1 MIASTT
7 NKLVSVVIPTYNRE
21 KYLEE
26 AIVSVINQTY
36 NCFEIL
42 VIDDGSDKNYAELIC
57 SKYDKCTYLYKQNGG
72 LSSARN
78 FGIKHSKGDYIAFL
92 DDDDYWRSD
101 KLEKQVVVL
110 ENNIEVDCV
119 HSSAS
124 IVDENSIESG
134 KVIGASNH
142 KAHKRSGYVFWN
154 ALGVWVVKSPTPLIR
169 KSVFADD
176 LLFDETIKVGEDID
190 FYQRMF
196 YRHKVKYI
204 NEPLAFY
211 REYENT
217 ARLSKQL
224 KKYVGVEKKQ
234 FVNLKKMNIKNPISI
249 YFITLRLAKAAQKR
263 INLINENY
271 NSLFFKIKLII
282 RPKRYLNY
290 FSNLLH
296 SYEN

>member
-1 MIASTT
+1 MTANTT

-36 NCFEIL
+36 KCFEIL
-42 VIDDGSDKNYAELIC
+42 IIDDGSRENYAELIC

-101 KLEKQVVVL
+101 KLEKQVAVL
-110 ENNIEVDCV
+110 KNNKDIDCV
-119 HSSAS
+119 HSSANV
-124 IVDENSIESG
+124 VDKNSIENG

-154 ALGVWVVKSPTPLIR
+154 ALCVWVVKSPTPLIR
-169 KSVFADD
+169 KSVFTDD
-176 LLFDETIKVGEDID
+176 LLFDETIMVGEDID

-204 NEPLAFY
+204 NEPLAYY
-211 REYENT
+211 REYSD
-217 ARLSKQL
+217 AKRLSLQKE
-224 KKYVGVEKKQ
+224 KYIGIEKKMLLN
-234 FVNLKKMNIKNPISI
+234 FKKMGVKS
-249 YFITLRLAKAAQKR
+249 FITTLRIKYKLAKSIISKNS
-263 INLINENY
+263 IKKFNLF
-271 NSLFFKIKLII
+271 LFLFTPRYYFK
-282 RPKRYLNY
+282 
-290 FSNLLH
+290 
-296 SYEN
+296 